1 MDLSGRLLLHALEG
15 YGSVAKLNLIAREA
29 SVDKIT
35 ASLKAKKL
43 PAELLRV
50 NAQNPEAEV
59 LRYAASFLS
68 RGSVVAI
75 PTDTFYGLAADP
87 FNLAAVDEIYRVKG
101 RPETRALPILVR
113 SLEQATQLA
122 REVPQIFLR
131 LAQEFWPGAL
141 TLVVDAANRLPLK
154 VTANTGKV
162 ALRWPKSDVA
172 RRLIEEFDGPITGT
186 SANISGFPSCSNAE
200 QLIKQM
206 GGRLPLILDG
216 GETGAV
222 LGSTIVDVHGG
233 AWKIIREGAIPVAE
247 IEKALK

>member
-1 MDLSGRLLLHALEG
+1 VGFSSRLLLHG
-15 YGSVAKLNLIAREA
+15 IDGCVSVAGLIEIEGEA
-29 SVDKIT
+29 CT
-35 ASLKAKKL
+35 EQFAASPKAKKL

-50 NAQNPEAEV
+50 NAQNPEADV
-59 LRYAASFLS
+59 LRYAATFLS

-87 FNLAAVDEIYRVKG
+87 FNLSAVDEIYRVKG

-113 SLEQATQLA
+113 SLEQAMQLA

-141 TLVVDAANRLPLK
+141 TLVVDASNRLPLK

-200 QLIKQM
+200 QLVKQL

-216 GETGAV
+216 GETGATM
-222 LGSTIVDVHGG
+222 GSTIVHVHGG

>member
-1 MDLSGRLLLHALEG
+1 M
-15 YGSVAKLNLIAREA
+15 
-29 SVDKIT
+29 
-35 ASLKAKKL
+35 
-43 PAELLRV
+43 

-59 LRYAASFLS
+59 LRYAADLLS

-87 FNLAAVDEIYRVKG
+87 FNLSAVGEIYKVKG
-101 RPETRALPILVR
+101 RPETRALPILVS
-113 SLEQATQLA
+113 SLEQAMQLA
-122 REVPQIFLR
+122 RDVPQVFLK

-141 TLVVDAANRLPLK
+141 TIVVDAANRVPLK

-162 ALRWPKSDVA
+162 ALRWAKSDVVKK
-172 RRLIEEFDGPITGT
+172 LIDEFDGPITGT
-186 SANISGFPSCSNAE
+186 SANISGFPSCSNSE
-200 QLIKQM
+200 QVMKQL

-216 GETGAV
+216 GETGAT
-222 LGSTIVDVHGG
+222 LGSTIVEVHGG